1 MLFTLS
7 WPTLQLQSLHNNSG
21 KYFEN
26 IADLEDR
33 ALFLEGIKPFQ
44 SSQSTMY
51 QIRRR
56 NIPPAPSVQGRLF
69 II

>member
-1 MLFTLS
+1 MLYMYSIFDS
-7 WPTLQLQSLHNNSG
+7 IYMFRK

-26 IADLEDR
+26 IVDLEDR
-33 ALFLEGIKPFQ
+33 ALFLESIKPFQ
-44 SSQSTMY
+44 SFQSTMY

-56 NIPPAPSVQGRLF
+56 NISPAPSVQGQLF